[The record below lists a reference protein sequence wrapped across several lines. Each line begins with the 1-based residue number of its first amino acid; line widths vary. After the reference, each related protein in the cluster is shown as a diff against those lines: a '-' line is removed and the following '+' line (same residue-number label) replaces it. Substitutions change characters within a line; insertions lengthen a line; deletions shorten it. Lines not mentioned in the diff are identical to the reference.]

1 MAVDALPSNVAALK
15 PDVANAIKGAILG
28 STGLADAEFSDIAGA
43 ALFQCYC
50 YAPGAPLDVLKRAAI
65 RHAGWD
71 AGRRPHA
78 IAETTK
84 DPSGTELM
92 LEGHRAAIQ
101 NGMTASGAGA
111 MLSPWRVRRG
121 GLIEGA
127 GS

>member
-1 MAVDALPSNVAALK
+1 MAVDALPTAVAALQGG
-15 PDVANAIKGAILG
+15 VAAGIKGAVLG
-28 STGLADAEFSDIAGA
+28 STGLADAEFSDIAGN

-50 YAPGAPLDVLKRAAI
+50 YAPGTPLDVLKRAAI
-65 RHAGWD
+65 RYAGWD

-78 IAETTK
+78 LTETTR
-84 DPSGTELM
+84 DPSGTELT
-92 LEGHRAAIQ
+92 LEGHRGAIA

-127 GS
+127 GT